1 MQIRGSGWSGF
12 KFGSKLNPFPIH
24 SGPASQLVRPPAC
37 TARTWRSK
45 ICPRCLFRSPQRL
58 LTATARCSG
67 SRPTH
72 ISDEAG
78 ISKRPFAGPKR
89 LPVSRPPLRGRS
101 SRPAPST
108 PYRTGASARSVMGS
122 FPRIRFP
129 GAGEI
134 STHNPLPISDPALRP
149 ALPGLLLFGT
159 FRSLRFDACPG
170 SPAGSLPPRNAR
182 FPSLPGCDGF

>member
-1 MQIRGSGWSGF
+1 MAHRTTWLRSDF
-12 KFGSKLNPFPIH
+12 
-24 SGPASQLVRPPAC
+24 ASQLVRQPAC
-37 TARTWRSK
+37 TARTRRSK
-45 ICPRCLFRSPQRL
+45 TCPHCLFRSPQRL

-78 ISKRPFAGPKR
+78 VSKRPFAGPKR

-108 PYRTGASARSVMGS
+108 PYRTGNSARSVMDS
-122 FPRIRFP
+122 FPRLRFP
-129 GAGEI
+129 DTGEI
-134 STHNPLPISDPALRP
+134 SAYNPLPIPCPALRP

-159 FRSLRFDACPG
+159 FRPLWLDACPG

-182 FPSLPGCDGF
+182 FPSLPDCDNC